1 MAPVCPI
8 ASDLDK
14 ATAQYELGP
23 PSARKRD
30 RSEDCS
36 VFDES
41 EKKDLILCTESLK
54 SGLTESADGSMAK
67 DTESLHLTARSRHVG
82 LTNSAFS
89 WKFGCRIVR
98 DSGPMRQNFLCR
110 ESNVALCEVSSQLG
124 KGF

>member
-8 ASDLDK
+8 ASDLEHK

-41 EKKDLILCTESLK
+41 EKKDLIMHRVTEERTHREC
-54 SGLTESADGSMAK
+54 G
-67 DTESLHLTARSRHVG
+67 
-82 LTNSAFS
+82 
-89 WKFGCRIVR
+89 WKHGEGHGV
-98 DSGPMRQNFLCR
+98 
-110 ESNVALCEVSSQLG
+110 VALDRKEPPRRLDKQCLLMEVGIRDPVYLG
-124 KGF
+124 P